1 MPVSPEP
8 ALMRGAVDL
17 AALAAQQQRA
27 ARKPADS
34 ASVELTEENLQDVAQ
49 QSMQVPVVIAF
60 VSATSS
66 TSTEVAARLDAL
78 AVEYAGRFIAAQ
90 CDVDA
95 QPGIA
100 QAFQIQAVPAVM
112 ALMGARPAPLFQ
124 GNAAE
129 EQFREVLD
137 QVLEVAAQAGVT
149 GTVAAPQAAAAAA
162 ATAAATEPEP
172 EPLPPLHQEAYD
184 AIEREDY
191 EAAEAAFDRAIS
203 ADPKDGEAKAG
214 RAQVR
219 LMGRTA
225 RADLQ
230 AVRSTAADHPND
242 AAAQMAVADMDIAG
256 GQVEDAFVRLLDT
269 VRVTS
274 GDDRELL
281 RERLLELF
289 DVVGATDPRVLTA
302 RQALASALY

>member
-1 MPVSPEP
+1 MSVSPEP
-8 ALMRGAVDL
+8 AIPMRGAVDL
-17 AALAAQQQRA
+17 AARAAQQQRA
-27 ARKPADS
+27 AAKPAN
-34 ASVELTEENLQDVAQ
+34 SVSIELTEQNLQDVAQ
-49 QSMQVPVVIAF
+49 QSAQIPIVIAF
-60 VSATSS
+60 VSASS
-66 TSTEVAARLDAL
+66 SASAELAARLDAL
-78 AVEYAGRFIAAQ
+78 AVEYAGRFIPAQ

-112 ALMGARPAPLFQ
+112 ALIGARPAPLFQ
-124 GNAAE
+124 GNAGD

-149 GTVAAPQAAAAAA
+149 GTAPAPESAPADSEP
-162 ATAAATEPEP
+162 EPEP

-184 AIEREDY
+184 AIEREDFA
-191 EAAEAAFDRAIS
+191 AAEAAFDQAIRE
-203 ADPKDGEAKAG
+203 DPKDLEARAG

-219 LMGRTA
+219 LMARTLS
-225 RADLQ
+225 ADLQ
-230 AVRSTAADHPND
+230 SVRKAAADSPD
-242 AAAQMAVADMDIAG
+242 DPDAQMAVADMDVAG

-269 VRVTS
+269 IRVTF

-289 DVVGATDPRVLTA
+289 DVVGAGDPRVLKA